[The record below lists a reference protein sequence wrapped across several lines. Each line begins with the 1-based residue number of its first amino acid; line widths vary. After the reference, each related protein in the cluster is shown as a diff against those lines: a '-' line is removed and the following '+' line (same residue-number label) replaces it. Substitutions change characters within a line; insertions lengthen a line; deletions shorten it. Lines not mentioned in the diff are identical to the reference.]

1 MTNPQQSYIQN
12 EIEQFNKDI
21 NVLQDKLKKKKKK
34 KKKKKQK
41 KKKKKKQKK
50 KRTKKKKKKKKKIH
64 KEKKQTEGKINLLHG
79 RVDQFK
85 KQQSLSIL
93 II

>member
-21 NVLQDKLKKKKKK
+21 NVLQDKLKKLMKEKMDQRKS
-34 KKKKKQK
+34 QK
-41 KKKKKKQKK
+41 KKI
-50 KRTKKKKKKKKKIH
+50 IH

-79 RVDQFK
+79 RVEQFK

>member
-21 NVLQDKLKKKKKK
+21 NVLQDKLKKLIKEKMDQRKS
-34 KKKKKQK
+34 Q
-41 KKKKKKQKK
+41 
-50 KRTKKKKKKKKKIH
+50 KKKKKIH
-64 KEKKQTEGKINLLHG
+64 KEKKQTEGKKNLLHG
-79 RVDQFK
+79 RVEQFK

>member
-1 MTNPQQSYIQN
+1 M
-12 EIEQFNKDI
+12 
-21 NVLQDKLKKKKKK
+21 QDKLKKLIKEKMDQRKS
-34 KKKKKQK
+34 Q
-41 KKKKKKQKK
+41 
-50 KRTKKKKKKKKKIH
+50 KKKKKIH

-79 RVDQFK
+79 RVEQFK

>member
-21 NVLQDKLKKKKKK
+21 NVLQDKLKKLIKEKMDQRKS
-34 KKKKKQK
+34 Q
-41 KKKKKKQKK
+41 
-50 KRTKKKKKKKKKIH
+50 KKKKKIH

-79 RVDQFK
+79 RVEQFK

>member
-21 NVLQDKLKKKKKK
+21 NVLQDKLKKLIKEKMDQRKS
-34 KKKKKQK
+34 Q
-41 KKKKKKQKK
+41 
-50 KRTKKKKKKKKKIH
+50 KKKKIH

-79 RVDQFK
+79 RVEQFK

>member
-21 NVLQDKLKKKKKK
+21 NVLQDKLKKSIKEKMDQRKS
-34 KKKKKQK
+34 QK
-41 KKKKKKQKK
+41 KKKKIQ
-50 KRTKKKKKKKKKIH
+50 

-79 RVDQFK
+79 RVEQFK